1 MKKFVLFG
9 VLALVALVASFSTVS
24 CTRIDAG
31 HVGIKVNLY
40 GDTKG
45 VQDITEV
52 SGMVWYSP
60 LTTAIY
66 EFPTFVQH
74 KVWTADVQEDSPT
87 NEEFTVTTRDGL
99 SLSFD
104 VGLDY
109 QVIPSKVSDIFRTYR
124 KDLPRI
130 TNEFI
135 RTMVRNAYNNVASAY
150 SAEDMVSKRAEYEIQ
165 VRKQLDASMKQSGFE
180 IAQIGIIGKIRMP
193 ATLEEAV
200 NSKIKAVQD
209 AIRAENEK
217 QRIIAEAQ
225 KNIEQAR
232 GEAEATRIRSEAEA
246 NANRLLT
253 STLSPMLIQK
263 LYVEKWDGKL
273 PVYGQVPQLFK
284 NID

>member
-40 GDTKG
+40 GDAKG

-60 LTTAIY
+60 VTTAIY
-66 EFPTFVQH
+66 EFPTYVQH
-74 KVWTADVQEDSPT
+74 KVWTADIQEDSPT

-109 QVIPSKVSDIFRTYR
+109 QVIPTKVSDIFRTYR
-124 KDLPRI
+124 KDLPQI

-135 RTMVRNAYNNVASAY
+135 RTMVRNAYNNVASSY
-150 SAEDMVSKRAEYEIQ
+150 SAEDMVSKRAEYEVQ
-165 VRKQLDASMKQSGFE
+165 VRKQLDGSMEQSGFE
-180 IAQIGIIGKIRMP
+180 ISQVGIIGKIRMP

-200 NSKIKAVQD
+200 NAKIKAVQD

-253 STLSPMLIQK
+253 NTISPLLIQK
-263 LYVEKWDGKL
+263 MYVEKWDGKL